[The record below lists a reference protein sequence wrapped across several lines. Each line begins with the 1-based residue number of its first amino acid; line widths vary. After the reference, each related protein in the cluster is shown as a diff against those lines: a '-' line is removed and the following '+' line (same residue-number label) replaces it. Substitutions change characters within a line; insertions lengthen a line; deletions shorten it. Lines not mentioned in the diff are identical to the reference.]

1 MATRS
6 NALSELTRFWLEAR
20 HGCLVQESIP
30 VPVPYAQSDLD
41 FLAMHPRGESVALP
55 DGAQIGPRFI
65 VETKD
70 EHDWEPLGKA
80 FAADL
85 LGDLNKL
92 NKESGCIPPGTKG
105 VKFSMLRTQ
114 HAERAAGIF
123 GTPDFDRLFV
133 VHAIDRSTLAPVA
146 AAMTVPSHPRG
157 HGQGASC

>member
-1 MATRS
+1 MASRS

-30 VPVPYAQSDLD
+30 VPVPYAQSGID

-70 EHDWEPLGKA
+70 EHDWEPFGKA
-80 FAADL
+80 FAAEL
-85 LGDLNKL
+85 LGDLANL
-92 NKESGCIPPGTKG
+92 DERGHIPPGTKG
-105 VKFSMLRTQ
+105 VKCSMLRAQ
-114 HAERAAGIF
+114 HAKRATDIF

-146 AAMTVPSHPRG
+146 AAMTVPSHP
-157 HGQGASC
+157 